1 MYRQVTTISS
11 SDSHERPTMPYS
23 SRVARSLTLLLFGIA
38 LSISSL
44 ARAAP
49 ASDAQRPELAYLKQV
64 NLWRPPADPQLLFLL
79 MAQFANAG
87 RHEEGIEF
95 FTAAL
100 KRFEG
105 QLDNPHRGLYLLA
118 IASLRA
124 GHANDVAFLKR
135 PGWVRDTVVM
145 LDEAK
150 RLLPADVFIAHWMSG
165 VVRSQLPGF
174 FGERDNALQDL
185 AWCETNAA
193 KAPHPGWMREVYFA
207 IARVHRARG
216 DEARAQ
222 QYQKLSGFA
231 ADRKPGIFTTPF
243 EEDGVDG
250 HTFSARAVREVI

>member
-1 MYRQVTTISS
+1 MQRSS
-11 SDSHERPTMPYS
+11 VIPR
-23 SRVARSLTLLLFGIA
+23 LLILACLALGITSTA
-38 LSISSL
+38 

-49 ASDAQRPELAYLKQV
+49 ATDAQRPELAYLKQV
-64 NLWRPPADPQLLFLL
+64 NLWRPPDPQLLFLL

-87 RHEEGIEF
+87 RQVEGIDF
-95 FTAAL
+95 FNAAL
-100 KRFEG
+100 KRFDA

-124 GHANDVAFLKR
+124 GHANDVALFNR
-135 PGWVRDTVVM
+135 AGWVRDTVKM
-145 LDEAK
+145 LDNAK
-150 RLLPADVFIAHWMSG
+150 RLTGGQVFIAHWMSG

-207 IARVHRARG
+207 SARVHRARG

-250 HTFSARAVREVI
+250 HTF